1 MDTDAAIALL
11 FTPAGRDDPYPLY
24 DVLRQAAPVLMA
36 AEGFAIVT
44 GYDAAQQALRDPRFH
59 VEDIAY
65 FDQVFPGWHEH
76 SALRTFAHSL
86 LNLNE
91 PDHGRVRRLA
101 AHVFTARRV
110 ADLRPAVE
118 RATNALLDRLSE
130 SIADG
135 GTADFMAEFAYRL
148 PVSVI
153 CDLLGVPESDREWFR
168 PRAIDLTATLEMTLD
183 EDALSAA
190 DRADTDLDA
199 YFRDLVG
206 ARRQDPRD
214 DLVSALATADAI
226 TDVEL
231 LANLVLLLVA
241 GFETTTNLLG
251 NGLHILLER
260 PAQADA
266 LREEPGLA
274 AGFVEEFLRFDSPV
288 QLTSR
293 RLAAEPVTL
302 GGVALPR
309 GGSALLLVGAAN
321 RDPERFTDPGAF
333 RPARENNAP
342 LSFGAGAHY
351 CLGAALAR
359 LDAQVA
365 FPALLRRF
373 PRLAPA
379 APPTRRDRL
388 TLRGYAA
395 LPVRLG

>member
-1 MDTDAAIALL
+1 VDTNAAIALL

-24 DVLRQAAPVLMA
+24 DVLREAAPVLVA
-36 AEGFAIVT
+36 GDGFAVVT
-44 GYDAAQQALRDPRFH
+44 GYEAAQQALRDPRFQ

-65 FDQVFPGWHEH
+65 FDRAFPGWQEH

-118 RATNALLDRLSE
+118 TATAALLDRLADHL
-130 SIADG
+130 ADG
-135 GTADFMAEFAYRL
+135 GTAEFMAEFAYQL

-153 CDLLGVPESDREWFR
+153 CDLLGVPESDRDWFR
-168 PRAIDLTATLEMTLD
+168 PRAIDLTATLEMSLD
-183 EDALSAA
+183 LDALSAA
-190 DRADTDLDA
+190 NRADAELDA
-199 YFRDLVG
+199 YFRDLVRS
-206 ARRQDPRD
+206 RRRDPHD
-214 DLVSALATADAI
+214 DLVSALATADGL

-231 LANLVLLLVA
+231 IANLVLLLVA

-251 NGLHILLER
+251 NGLQILLER
-260 PAQADA
+260 PDQAAA
-266 LREEPGLA
+266 LRDDPSRA
-274 AGFVEEFLRFDSPV
+274 AGYVEEFLRFDSPV

-302 GGVALPR
+302 GGIELPR

-321 RDPERFTDPGAF
+321 RDPARFTDPETF
-333 RPARENNAP
+333 QPTRDNAP

-359 LDAQVA
+359 LEAQVA
-365 FPALLRRF
+365 FPALLQRF
-373 PRLAPA
+373 PRLEPAAAPA
-379 APPTRRDRL
+379 RRDRL

-395 LPVRLG
+395 LPVRTG